1 MRVVSKGQVLSG
13 WLVVGG
19 SNGLAATLGDVD
31 TNPGL
36 RGRVIRVAGV
46 NEAGEPV
53 LEHDCHLRVT
63 GPTFVVDYP

>member
-1 MRVVSKGQVLSG
+1 MRVVAKNKVLSG

-19 SNGLAATLGDVD
+19 ADGLAATLGDVD

-46 NEAGEPV
+46 NDAGEPV
-53 LEHDCHLRVT
+53 LEHDGHLRVT
-63 GPTFVVDYP
+63 GPTVVVDYP